1 MPYTK
6 PQTYQPVV
14 VHTPPPPPNYAPV
27 VVTTT
32 TPAPKLAVEAKGTY
46 ENRDKGYVL
55 GAQVKFYLQPQFL
68 FT

>member
-46 ENRDKGYVL
+46 E
-55 GAQVKFYLQPQFL
+55 
-68 FT
+68 